1 VPSEAYAGSCIFHGK
16 KGCTLGRSMRA
27 DICNTYFCRD
37 LGAYIR
43 QRAAP
48 KPTVVIAGGVEKSP
62 VLRPRNSLVNG

>member
-1 VPSEAYAGSCIFHGK
+1 
-16 KGCTLGRSMRA
+16 MRA

-62 VLRPRNSLVNG
+62 VLRPRNSLVSG